1 MLGNCKSIL
10 IGDGGA
16 AEPSEEAPEEAPES
30 APMEEVAEAPSYSA
44 PATVITGLG
53 ATPCP
58 SSMRRGF
65 GPKVKPKDSAGSI
78 VMLLG
83 VVALLACGA
92 AAFMIMQMTA

>member
-1 MLGNCKSIL
+1 MGLFQHVQAGE
-10 IGDGGA
+10 
-16 AEPSEEAPEEAPES
+16 EPADEAPASAPEEEI
-30 APMEEVAEAPSYSA
+30 AETPSYAAST

-65 GPKVKPKDSAGSI
+65 GAKTKEKDSVGSM

-83 VVALLACGA
+83 VVGLIACAA
-92 AAFMIMQMTA
+92 AAFMIMQMGA

>member
-1 MLGNCKSIL
+1 M
-10 IGDGGA
+10 
-16 AEPSEEAPEEAPES
+16 EEASET
-30 APMEEVAEAPSYSA
+30 PSYSP

-65 GPKVKPKDSAGSI
+65 GPKAKTKDSAGSF
-78 VMLLG
+78 VMLIG